1 LVVVGDA
8 RTLWAIAEVSE
19 SRLAEVALGAPA
31 RVLVPAFGDLVRTG
45 EVAAVATA
53 LEAATRTA
61 EVRVVVP
68 NPDGALLPGM
78 FLQVE
83 IESSAG
89 ASGPVLAVPDAAVLT
104 IEGRPAVF
112 LPVAPGASVF
122 CKHEVEVGAPVG
134 DHFPILAGLQPGA
147 LVVVSG
153 TFRLK
158 AELGKGAAEHQH

>member
-1 LVVVGDA
+1 
-8 RTLWAIAEVSE
+8 
-19 SRLAEVALGAPA
+19 
-31 RVLVPAFGDLVRTG
+31 
-45 EVAAVATA
+45 VATA

-61 EVRVVVP
+61 EVRVIVP

-112 LPVAPGASVF
+112 LPGRTWCERVLQARGRGRCTGRRPLPDPRG
-122 CKHEVEVGAPVG
+122 
-134 DHFPILAGLQPGA
+134 LAARERWWWSAGRSA
-147 LVVVSG
+147 
-153 TFRLK
+153 
-158 AELGKGAAEHQH
+158 